1 MPFDSPYLSL
11 RGGIPLQG
19 GCRVPGAKN
28 AVLPILAACVLTRKP
43 VRLLDV
49 PRLTDVEN
57 MLRILQLLGCRV
69 FREGELLCIDAA
81 DAACCELPEGLSKEL
96 RSSIFLL
103 GPVLGR
109 FRRAVVT
116 YPGGCEIGNR
126 PIDLHLKGLAA
137 MQAEI
142 FEEGGRIRCD
152 GQNLIGTCIHLD
164 YPSVGATENIMMAA
178 TAASGETV
186 IRNAAREPE
195 IVDLQNFLLA
205 AGFHVRG
212 AGSSTIVIRGGSEP
226 REVFF
231 RIMPDRITAGTLL
244 TAAAITGGRITV
256 ENTQAEHLSG
266 TLAKLTEA
274 GSRIRIYDH
283 AVTLDAPPR
292 PRAITRLETLP
303 HPGFPTDMQSLM
315 CALLCR
321 ADGTSVIVENVFE
334 NRFKIVPELR
344 RMGADILLQGR
355 TAILRGTD
363 PLYGADVTA
372 HDLRGGAALV
382 LAGLAAEGTTTIR
395 RIDYIDRGYEQ
406 IETLFSSLGAEIQRV
421 KDYEESH
428 GKEGPKTGKTE

>member
-1 MPFDSPYLSL
+1 MPYLSVI
-11 RGGIPLQG
+11 GGTPLQG
-19 GCRVPGAKN
+19 VCRVPGAKN
-28 AVLPILAACVLTRKP
+28 AVLPILAAAVLTRKP
-43 VRLLDV
+43 IQLLDV
-49 PRLTDVEN
+49 PALSDVDN

-69 FREGELLCIDAA
+69 SRSGSTLYIDGA

-109 FRRAVVT
+109 FRQAIVT

-137 MQAEI
+137 LHARI
-142 FEEGGRIRCD
+142 SEEGGRIRCD
-152 GQNLIGTCIHLD
+152 GQDLTGADIHLD

-178 TAASGETV
+178 TAASGETI

-195 IVDLQNFLLA
+195 IVDLQSFLCA

-212 AGSSTIVIRGGSEP
+212 AGSSTIVVHGGCDP
-226 REVFF
+226 REVTF

-244 TAAAITGGRITV
+244 TAAAITGGSVTV
-256 ENTQAEHLSG
+256 ENICPEHLSG

-274 GSRIRIYDH
+274 GSSIRLYPH
-283 AVTLDAPPR
+283 AAVIRSPAR
-292 PRAITRLETLP
+292 PNAILKLETLP

-315 CALLCR
+315 CALCSR
-321 ADGTSVIVENVFE
+321 ADGTSIIVENVFE

-344 RMGADILLQGR
+344 RMGADILLQDR
-355 TAILRGTD
+355 TAVIRGVKQ
-363 PLYGADVTA
+363 LHGAPVTA

-382 LAGLAAEGTTTIR
+382 LAGLAAEGMTTID
-395 RIDYIDRGYEQ
+395 RIDHIDRGYER
-406 IETLFSSLGAEIQRV
+406 IETLFSALGANITRITEHE
-421 KDYEESH
+421 DPH
-428 GKEGPKTGKTE
+428 GKEGPKAGKTE